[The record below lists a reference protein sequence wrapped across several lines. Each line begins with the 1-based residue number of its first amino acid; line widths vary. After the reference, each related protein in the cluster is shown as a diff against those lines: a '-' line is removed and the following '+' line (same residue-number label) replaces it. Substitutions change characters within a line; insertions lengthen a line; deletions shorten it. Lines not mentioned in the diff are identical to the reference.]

1 MRTVR
6 KPGGGVMRA
15 NGLRKGFGVSKRR
28 GRKRPTSA
36 EQRFRSA
43 VLVKADELSD
53 LVVEKALAGER
64 WAVEL
69 AFSYAFGEPPRA
81 GSGQAFAALL
91 EDLHAAVAHRP

>member
-1 MRTVR
+1 M
-6 KPGGGVMRA
+6 
-15 NGLRKGFGVSKRR
+15 SKRR

-53 LVVEKALAGER
+53 LVLTKALSGER

-69 AFSYAFGEPPRA
+69 AFSYAFGDPPRA
-81 GSGQAFAALL
+81 GSGQAFAGLL
-91 EDLHAAVAHRP
+91 EDLRAAAARGS

>member
-1 MRTVR
+1 M
-6 KPGGGVMRA
+6 
-15 NGLRKGFGVSKRR
+15 SKRR
-28 GRKRPTSA
+28 ARKRPTSA

-43 VLVKADELSD
+43 VLVKADDLSEWV
-53 LVVEKALAGER
+53 LEKALAGER

-91 EDLHAAVAHRP
+91 EDLHAAVANRP

>member
-1 MRTVR
+1 M
-6 KPGGGVMRA
+6 G
-15 NGLRKGFGVSKRR
+15 KRR

-43 VLVKADELSD
+43 VLVKADELSE
-53 LVVEKALAGER
+53 LVLEKALAGER

-81 GSGQAFAALL
+81 GSGQAFAGLL
-91 EDLHAAVAHRP
+91 EDLRAAAASGS

>member
-1 MRTVR
+1 MS
-6 KPGGGVMRA
+6 
-15 NGLRKGFGVSKRR
+15 KGR

-43 VLVKADELSD
+43 VLGKADELSD
-53 LVVEKALAGER
+53 LVVAKALAGER

-81 GSGQAFAALL
+81 GSGQAFAGLL
-91 EDLHAAVAHRP
+91 EDLRAVAARGS